1 MTLPV
6 VPIPEPGES
15 LRSYVSR
22 LEDRNNQR
30 PGTLARVHGGGVS
43 ADWAHLSELTGL
55 PQPQLR
61 CLGWGD
67 YPGCIVGARGSTG
80 WRLRQAQW
88 WCPTCQLLTGAWQRS
103 WELACLPVCLSCG
116 TALSTYP
123 ATEHEPEPVT
133 AQWVF
138 KDIWARVRQSTTSRR
153 ARQWLGRLLRVT
165 RLLAVTA
172 DTSWPQPMPAAMVTD
187 LNTWGYHPPDSPAAI
202 ARLLPFAHRL
212 IGTSEERPILQSA
225 FARLERREPPIPR
238 SLLPKPPRANPTT
251 TYPVLAT
258 VPSAI
263 DEQRR
268 RRLQDDL
275 EGFDV
280 NLVPAIASDDR
291 GQFLPDPDQWS
302 TAQEAALAIHMLAN
316 PRRDGQA
323 GWATEALQH
332 FHLPYGSAA
341 QRLKQLEAGSITA
354 EFESCI
360 RAAAAFAVTEGIDYH
375 HRRHVLIQLSKPP
388 RGPKGQVPNH
398 LVRGWMWVY
407 LTHGL
412 IVPSGPR
419 WIYIDNPLPTQ
430 TVVDMHNNM
439 SLEARFQ
446 LAEHAETLWT
456 MLSSDDIRG
465 EPQTQPAW
473 RQHGQSL

>member
-1 MTLPV
+1 VTLPV

-123 ATEHEPEPVT
+123 AAEHEPEPVT

-263 DEQRR
+263 D
-268 RRLQDDL
+268 
-275 EGFDV
+275 
-280 NLVPAIASDDR
+280 
-291 GQFLPDPDQWS
+291 W
-302 TAQEAALAIHMLAN
+302 AA
-316 PRRDGQA
+316 G
-323 GWATEALQH
+323 
-332 FHLPYGSAA
+332 
-341 QRLKQLEAGSITA
+341 
-354 EFESCI
+354 
-360 RAAAAFAVTEGIDYH
+360 
-375 HRRHVLIQLSKPP
+375 
-388 RGPKGQVPNH
+388 
-398 LVRGWMWVY
+398 
-407 LTHGL
+407 
-412 IVPSGPR
+412 
-419 WIYIDNPLPTQ
+419 
-430 TVVDMHNNM
+430 
-439 SLEARFQ
+439 
-446 LAEHAETLWT
+446 
-456 MLSSDDIRG
+456 
-465 EPQTQPAW
+465 
-473 RQHGQSL
+473 